1 MQLIA
6 LHAACWR
13 HALEGGEIKVGLR
26 AMTKPSASPSRSH
39 ARWLGFAYALSALAM
54 VLCSSLPL
62 AWALSWEADGQS
74 SGMEGFA
81 VILFY
86 APSIAFAALAL
97 CAWLYV
103 KKLRGQPRSIKV
115 AMGAMWLVTA
125 AGAVWWLAP
134 G

>member
-1 MQLIA
+1 M
-6 LHAACWR
+6 
-13 HALEGGEIKVGLR
+13 EGGEIKVVLR
-26 AMTKPSASPSRSH
+26 EMTKPSTSPSRSH
-39 ARWLGFAYALSALAM
+39 PRWLGFAYALSASAM

-62 AWALSWEADGQS
+62 AWGLSWAADGQS

-86 APSIAFAALAL
+86 APSIALAALAF

-103 KKLRGQPRSIKV
+103 KKLRAQPELIKV
-115 AMGAMWLVTA
+115 AMGVMWLLTT